1 MILTLTATKRDDGD
15 GNANAPAVFCLPF
28 AGGAA
33 SIFATWPR
41 ALGTAATIYALELPG
56 RGAALRQPPI
66 DDPDALLDAVA
77 ACVVRNAGERPYV
90 VYGHSFGAITAYRML
105 PRLRALGRE
114 PRRLVLG
121 ACRPPG
127 DPAAVDGVARYDD
140 DGLVARL
147 RILRAPGEEHEE
159 SLLDDPQMRGLF
171 MPPLRADLAIDERL
185 RPLPG
190 PPVDVELVVLSSS
203 RDPWSGAATME
214 RWRDFARGGFRHDT
228 LDAGHF
234 FTPDLAGSP
243 LLHAALLGPL

>member
-1 MILTLTATKRDDGD
+1 MILTLAATKRDDGAD
-15 GNANAPAVFCLPF
+15 ANAPAVFCLPF

-41 ALGTAATIYALELPG
+41 ALGTAATVYALELPG
-56 RGAALRQPPI
+56 RGAALRQPPV
-66 DDPDALLDAVA
+66 DDPDALLDALA
-77 ACVVRNAGERPYV
+77 ACIVRNAGERPCV
-90 VYGHSFGAITAYRML
+90 LYGHSFGGIAAYRVL
-105 PRLRALGRE
+105 PRLRALGR
-114 PRRLVLG
+114 PPARLVLG

-127 DPAAVDGVARYDD
+127 DPPAVDGVARYDD

-147 RILRAPGEEHEE
+147 RILRAPGEDEK

-190 PPVDVELVVLSSS
+190 PPVDVELVALSSS
-203 RDPWSGAATME
+203 RDPWSGAAAME
-214 RWRDFARGGFRHDT
+214 RWRDFARAGFRHYT

-234 FTPDLAGSP
+234 FTPDLGGSP
-243 LLHAALLGPL
+243 LLQAALLAPL